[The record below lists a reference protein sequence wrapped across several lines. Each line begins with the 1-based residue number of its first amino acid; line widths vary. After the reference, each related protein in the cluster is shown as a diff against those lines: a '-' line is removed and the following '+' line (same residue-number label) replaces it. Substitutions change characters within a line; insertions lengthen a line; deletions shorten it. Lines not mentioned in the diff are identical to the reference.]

1 MLQHKPTSIVK
12 LAAMLFA
19 IILALA
25 AITATAGAK
34 GEPKPK
40 PVPHNPIYDN
50 IPSHL
55 PGNVP
60 SQAFEATSTSEFGG
74 QIGLTRATQKKTK
87 VTIGMSSWACQS
99 GVWWESSGE
108 NKCVTK
114 GDAKFSLPVTL
125 KVYSSEPDGSVGS
138 LVTEVTQTFKIPY
151 RPSATENCGEGGGWG
166 PECFH
171 GKLSL
176 ITFQLENVSIP
187 SNAIVSVAYNTS
199 DYGTQPQ
206 RPQPCNAEPQGCPY
220 DSLNVAVEEPENE
233 VFGSSPF
240 AGTQPRPD
248 DAYLSSTW
256 SGAYCDNGTEGTG
269 KFRLDAGCWE
279 GYQPLITVTTDK

>member
-1 MLQHKPTSIVK
+1 MSRKFVK
-12 LAAMLFA
+12 LMVAVVFA
-19 IILALA
+19 IILATA
-25 AITATAGAK
+25 AVASAK
-34 GEPKPK
+34 DPKPK

-74 QIGLTRATQKKTK
+74 QIGLTRATGKKTK
-87 VTIGMSSWACQS
+87 VTVGMSSWACQS
-99 GVWWESSGE
+99 GNWWSSSGE

-114 GDAKFSLPVTL
+114 GDAKFSWPVTL

-138 LVTEVTQTFKIPY
+138 LVTESTQTFKMPY
-151 RPSATENCGEGGGWG
+151 RKTASEKCEGGGWG

-171 GKLSL
+171 GLL
-176 ITFQLENVSIP
+176 FTITFQLDNVSIP

-199 DYGTQPQ
+199 DYGAEPQ
-206 RPQPCNAEPQGCPY
+206 RPQPCDAEPQGCPY

-233 VFGSSPF
+233 VFGGSPF
-240 AGTQPRPD
+240 AGTQPRPN
-248 DAYLSSTW
+248 DAYLNSTW
-256 SGAYCDNGTEGTG
+256 SGAYCDSGSAGTG
-269 KFRLDAGCWE
+269 KFRLDESCWA
-279 GYQPLITVTTDK
+279 GYQPLITVTTDP